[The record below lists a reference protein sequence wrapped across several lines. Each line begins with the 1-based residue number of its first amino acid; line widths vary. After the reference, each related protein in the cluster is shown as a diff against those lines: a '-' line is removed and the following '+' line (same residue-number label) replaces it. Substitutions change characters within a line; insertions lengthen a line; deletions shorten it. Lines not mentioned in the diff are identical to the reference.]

1 MRVFLVVDRAPAVG
15 RMSMDAAIGSGI
27 RWCSWLISCR
37 WQDLIWVDA
46 RSEVK
51 LVQDGFKPILD

>member
-1 MRVFLVVDRAPAVG
+1 MVRLFLVVDRALAVG

-37 WQDLIWVDA
+37 WQDLIWVD
-46 RSEVK
+46 EEGVK
-51 LVQDGFKPILD
+51 